1 MSLPAPQPAFA
12 LIDRFR
18 WIWKQLFL
26 GLGDHSRPVG
36 ITVVYA
42 RMIFHRLC
50 YLRRAFDQAYARGII
65 APTPPRAPR
74 PPTPSPD
81 PRPEPPPPPEHI
93 LPRCHNWLLRMLP
106 NADVANGRLHLIEAL
121 NTPELQPII
130 ESNAAMRRVLRS
142 LCHMLGVTQPPSL
155 RLLKRARPAKPAPTA
170 KPTRQRRILPPR
182 PSPFPVPPRP
192 PTPFEQQW
200 AFQRMFG
207 RSEFST

>member
-1 MSLPAPQPAFA
+1 MSLPVPQPAFP
-12 LIDRFR
+12 LTDRFR

-26 GLGDHSRPVG
+26 GLGDHSCPVG

-42 RMIFHRLC
+42 RMIFDRLC
-50 YLRRAFDQAYARGII
+50 YLRRAFHQAYARGIV

-106 NADVANGRLHLIEAL
+106 NADVANGRLQLIEAL

-155 RLLKRARPAKPAPTA
+155 RLPKRARAAKPAPTP
-170 KPTRQRRILPPR
+170 KPTRQRRIFPPR